1 MATEAAGPGMAAALL
16 RRLLGGW
23 KALIVPALLLLAW
36 HAAIAAGMSRL
47 IPSPAE
53 VARYMVDFAVGGI
66 WDDAFSATL
75 HIHLFASMGRVY
87 GGFAL
92 AALVA
97 VPLGLLIGR
106 NESVRAL
113 LDPFLQMMRPT

>member
-1 MATEAAGPGMAAALL
+1 MATETTGSGGGAALA

-36 HAAIAAGMSRL
+36 HLAIAAGMSRL

-66 WDDAFSATL
+66 
-75 HIHLFASMGRVY
+75 
-87 GGFAL
+87 
-92 AALVA
+92 
-97 VPLGLLIGR
+97 
-106 NESVRAL
+106 
-113 LDPFLQMMRPT
+113 